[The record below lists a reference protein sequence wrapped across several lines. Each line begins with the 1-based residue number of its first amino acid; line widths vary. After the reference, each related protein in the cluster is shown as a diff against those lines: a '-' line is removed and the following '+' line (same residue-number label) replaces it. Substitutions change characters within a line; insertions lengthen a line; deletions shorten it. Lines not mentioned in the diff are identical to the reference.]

1 MNEKILI
8 LGAGIIQV
16 PIIKRAKSLGYVVLV
31 LDGSADAPGMKL
43 ADHSFVIST
52 LDAASALKV
61 AIEYQVN
68 AVLTTSDYPVNVVA
82 KICAQ
87 LNLIGIS
94 PYAAEICTNKYL
106 QRELAVNNGIQSP
119 GYDKLNF
126 NHLDHYTT
134 KLNYPLIVKPLDSSA
149 SRGITIIHE
158 ESALPEAYAQAK
170 LYSRTDEFLIEEFVG
185 GKEYSLEGLVQDGRL
200 HILGIT
206 EKFLEES
213 EGMEFPVE
221 IGHICSIVFARE
233 IQEMIS
239 NFALSV
245 IQAFQIDNSALHL
258 EFKLNE
264 NQIYLIECACRPGGD
279 FIASDLIPL
288 STGIDMLEALINIAT
303 GQKLNLK
310 RSRDT
315 YAGIKFLDRNN
326 YGRLTDYLHQSPDP
340 SISKFSIE
348 EYKDVPL
355 KSSLDRLGYFIASDK
370 NKDRLIAI
378 LDGK

>member
-31 LDGSADAPGMKL
+31 LDGSADAPGMNL

-52 LDAASALKV
+52 LDAASALKI

-106 QRELAVNNGIQSP
+106 QRELAVKNGILSP

-126 NHLDHYTT
+126 NHLGHYTT
-134 KLNYPLIVKPLDSSA
+134 KLSYPLIVKPLDSSA
-149 SRGITIIHE
+149 SRGITIVHK
-158 ESALPEAYAQAK
+158 ESALTEAFAQAK
-170 LYSRTDEFLIEEFVG
+170 LYSRTDEFLIEEFIG

-233 IQEMIS
+233 IQDMID

-288 STGIDMLEALINIAT
+288 STGIDMLEALIKIAT
-303 GQKLNLK
+303 GKKLNLQ
-310 RSRDT
+310 RSRNT